1 MYLRMLRD
9 SPVSNKILFAAL
21 VILICG
27 IIVMGFGFAAGCM
40 IFGMG
45 LTGMQSALSDLTS
58 PQSLAI
64 LKYFQVVQSFGL
76 FIIPP
81 FIIAWFIHGRPSV
94 FLKYKNFPLAVSIL
108 LVIAIIYC
116 ADPLINW
123 LTEFNSKLSLP
134 EWMNSIQTWIQEAE
148 DQADKITKAFLA
160 TQSTS
165 DLLTNLFVIGI
176 LPAVGEELL
185 FRGVVQQLFKKLM
198 GNAHAAIWISA
209 AIFSALHLQF
219 FGFLPRMILGAM
231 FGYMLEWSGTLWLPI
246 IAHFVNNA
254 TAVVAYYLADKGIG
268 GTGIENIGTSSDGT
282 SYLVLISLGLLFI
295 LFRALYL
302 KRVSSDIAFN

>member
-1 MYLRMLRD
+1 MLRE
-9 SPVSNKILFAAL
+9 STVSQQFLFTAL
-21 VILICG
+21 VLLFCGLIFMV
-27 IIVMGFGFAAGCM
+27 IVTISGLI
-40 IFGMG
+40 IFGAG
-45 LTGMQSALSDLTS
+45 FEGMQTALSDLSS
-58 PQSLAI
+58 PQNISI
-64 LKYFQVVQSFGL
+64 LKYFQVVQDFL
-76 FIIPP
+76 FFIIPP
-81 FIIAWFIHGRPSV
+81 FIIAWFLHGKPSS
-94 FLKYKNFPLAVSIL
+94 FLKFKNFPIAVSIL

-123 LTEFNSKLSLP
+123 LAEFNSKLSLP
-134 EWMNSIQTWIQEAE
+134 AWMNSIQNWMQEAE

-165 DLLTNLFVIGI
+165 DLLTNLFIIGI
-176 LPAVGEELL
+176 LPAIGEELL
-185 FRGVVQQLFKKLM
+185 FRGVIQQLFKKLM

-209 AIFSALHLQF
+209 AIFSASHLQF
-219 FGFLPRMILGAM
+219 FGFLPRMLLGAM

-254 TAVVAYYLADKGIG
+254 TAVVAYYLADKGFG

-282 SYLVLISLGLLFI
+282 TYLVLISLGLLFI

-302 KRVSSDIAFN
+302 KRVRSDIAFN

>member
-1 MYLRMLRD
+1 MYLRMLRE
-9 SPVSNKILFAAL
+9 SPVSQQILFTAL

-27 IIVMGFGFAAGCM
+27 IIVIGVGLVAGSM

-45 LTGMQSALSDLTS
+45 ITGIQAALSDLTS
-58 PQSLAI
+58 PQSLSI

-81 FIIAWFIHGRPSV
+81 FIVAWFIHGKPSV
-94 FLKYKNFPLAVSIL
+94 FLKYKNFPLTVSIL
-108 LVIAIIYC
+108 LVIAIVYC

-123 LTEFNSKLSLP
+123 LTEANSKLSLP
-134 EWMNSIQTWIQEAE
+134 HWMNSVQTWMQETE
-148 DQADKITKAFLA
+148 DQADNITKAFLSNQTA
-160 TQSTS
+160 SN
-165 DLLTNLFVIGI
+165 LLNNLFVIGI

-185 FRGVVQQLFKKLM
+185 FRGVVQQLFKKLFH
-198 GNAHAAIWISA
+198 NAHAAIWISA
-209 AIFSALHLQF
+209 AIFSALHMQF

-254 TAVVAYYLADKGIG
+254 TAVFTYYLSDKGII
-268 GTGIENIGTSSDGT
+268 GTDIEKIGTSSDGT
-282 SYLVLISLGLLFI
+282 SYLVLISLVFLFI
-295 LFRALYL
+295 FSRALYL
-302 KRVSSDIAFN
+302 KREKREESLI